1 MVSRTIAIMLA
12 LATGTPLAAEP
23 RFFLS
28 GTGSLAIENAH
39 TKERIAIRYRRP
51 DNTYDPDALD
61 RLARL
66 FRSRGDG
73 AVHDPVLRL
82 VEVLSH
88 VQHLAGADHLV
99 LFSGYRSP
107 DYNQTL
113 TGAARASMHTE
124 GLAADVGLAGA
135 RLPLETVWHRVR
147 ALDCCGAGFYGKDA
161 YMHLDVGRPR
171 FWEKDTSRVDEN
183 LAGGNARLFAR
194 TEYDRYAEGERI
206 VVSVHSLTLPPVRIA
221 REATLGGTPVSLE
234 GPADACIELTATGA
248 TLALPAAP
256 ALAERARLSLT
267 TCEPRAERTPAT
279 IETNPIAVRAEPR
292 AEPRA
297 ER

>member
-1 MVSRTIAIMLA
+1 MAFRSTTFRTIAIMLT

-28 GTGSLAIENAH
+28 GTGTLSVENAH
-39 TKERIAIRYRRP
+39 TKERFTVHYRRP
-51 DNTYDPDALD
+51 DDTYDREALD

-73 AVHDPVLRL
+73 RVHDPVLRL
-82 VEVLSH
+82 VEILSY
-88 VQHLAGADHLV
+88 VQHMAGADHLI

-113 TGAARASMHTE
+113 KGAARASMHTE
-124 GLAADVGLAGA
+124 GLAADVGLAKPK
-135 RLPLETVWHRVR
+135 LSLETVWHKVR

-171 FWEKDTSRVDEN
+171 FWEKTTSRVGEN

-194 TEYDRYAEGERI
+194 TEYDRYEAGERI
-206 VVSVHSLTLPPVRIA
+206 VVSMHSMTLPPVRVA
-221 REATLGGTPVSLE
+221 RAASLGGKSVTLDGS
-234 GPADACIELTATGA
+234 GDCIELTETGA
-248 TLALPAAP
+248 TVTLPDAP
-256 ALAERARLSLT
+256 ATAERVRLTLT

-279 IETNPIAVRAEPR
+279 IETNPIAVRSD
-292 AEPRA
+292 
-297 ER
+297 